1 MISPSPVFV
10 AIDTPDLE
18 RAQGL
23 ARSLAGAV
31 GGLKL
36 GKEFFTAHGPAGVRE
51 LRETGLPVFLDL
63 KFHDIPNTVA
73 GAVRAA
79 TALDID
85 MLTVHA
91 TGGPAMIAAARAA
104 SRDGAAA
111 ACCRQPLVLAVTVL
125 TSLDEADLE
134 AVGQTGPVAD
144 QVERLAVLAAGAG
157 ADGIVASPREVKRLR
172 ARMGADIRLVVPGI
186 RPGWAVAG
194 DQKRVTTPREAMDM
208 GADILVI
215 GRPITEAEDPAA
227 AARKI
232 AAEISAAHPPGG

>member
-1 MISPSPVFV
+1 M
-10 AIDTPDLE
+10 
-18 RAQGL
+18 
-23 ARSLAGAV
+23 
-31 GGLKL
+31 
-36 GKEFFTAHGPAGVRE
+36 
-51 LRETGLPVFLDL
+51 
-63 KFHDIPNTVA
+63 
-73 GAVRAA
+73 
-79 TALDID
+79 
-85 MLTVHA
+85 
-91 TGGPAMIAAARAA
+91 
-104 SRDGAAA
+104 
-111 ACCRQPLVLAVTVL
+111 TVL